1 MKKVSTYNDFIVEAV
16 QDELKQITC
25 AVAQS
30 NHDHRYINLE
40 GYHVKEY
47 FKIFTK
53 DDDPKSVSGPV
64 LNYCNIHTE
73 RLTKTGYDEKLIY
86 NKYDAKMG
94 VASKKEWHKLHEDS
108 DYVPKTVSDPKDLD
122 QLKFPIIAKPDNRY
136 SGLGIVKFDKLEDC
150 EGADLTKFTVFNEK
164 IDIKEEHRIFT
175 WRGEPIMWVQRVA
188 ANDDTKNMTKAADD
202 KLKFNYVLKQKSVP
216 ESWLSV
222 FKEFYGKHTDLDIY
236 TIDVMVDQDD
246 KPWIVEMSSEPGVP
260 FGVMGLY
267 YKKLYEDYYGKP
279 LSKEAE
285 AKVDKYIE
293 LDIKET
299 IKSDPKR
306 FTIED

>member
-1 MKKVSTYNDFIVEAV
+1 MKRVSTYNDFITESI
-16 QDELKQITC
+16 QNELKQITC
-25 AVAQS
+25 AVAAS

-53 DDDPKSVSGPV
+53 NNNPKLVLGPV

-73 RLTKTGYDEKLIY
+73 RLIKAGYNEKLIY

-94 VASKKEWHKLHEDS
+94 VASKQEWHKLHKDS
-108 DYVPKTVSDPKDLD
+108 KYVPKTVLDPKYLD

-136 SGLGIVKFDKLEDC
+136 SGLGIVKFDSLEDC
-150 EGADLTKFTVFNEK
+150 KKADLSKFTVFNEK
-164 IDIKEEHRIFT
+164 VDIKEEHRIFT

-188 ANDDTKNMTKAADD
+188 ANEDTKNMTKKTDD
-202 KLKFNYVLKQKSVP
+202 KLEFNYVLKKTPVP

-222 FKEFYGKHTDLDIY
+222 FKEFYDKHQDLDVY
-236 TIDVMVDQDD
+236 TMDVMVDQDN

-267 YKKLYEDYYGKP
+267 YKKIYEDYYGKP
-279 LSKEAE
+279 LSKKNE
-285 AKVDKYIE
+285 AKLDEYIE

-299 IKSDPKR
+299 IKSDSKR

>member
-1 MKKVSTYNDFIVEAV
+1 MKRLRVYNDFITEAAG
-16 QDELKQITC
+16 DELKKITC

-40 GYHVKEY
+40 RYHVKEY

-53 DDDPKSVSGPV
+53 DDHPKEVSGPI

-73 RLTKTGYDEKLIY
+73 RLTKAGYDEKLIY

-94 VASKKEWHKLHEDS
+94 VASKKEWHKLHRDS
-108 DYVPKTVSDPKDLD
+108 DHVPKTVSSPKDLD
-122 QLKFPIIAKPDNRY
+122 QLNFPIIAKPDNRY
-136 SGLGIVKFDKLEDC
+136 SGLGIVKFDRLEDC
-150 EGADLTKFTVFNEK
+150 RKADLTKFTVFSEK
-164 IDIKEEHRIFT
+164 IDIKEEHRIFV
-175 WRGEPIMWVQRVA
+175 WRGEPIMWVERVA
-188 ANDDTKNMTKAADD
+188 ANDDTKNMTKNAND
-202 KLKFNYVLKQKSVP
+202 KLEFNYVLKQTPTP
-216 ESWLSV
+216 ESWLDI
-222 FKEFYGKHTDLDIY
+222 FKGFYDKHKDLDIY
-236 TIDVMVDQDD
+236 TMDVMVDQDD

-267 YKKLYEDYYGKP
+267 YKKIYEDYYGKP
-279 LSKEAE
+279 ISKEAE
-285 AKVDKYIE
+285 AKIDEYIN

-306 FTIED
+306 FLKEQ